1 MVPKSS
7 DTTQVTL
14 ILGAKLLFCSASFL
28 VIYNSIDALSDGSTP
43 WGSFDLSHDL
53 YCNPIM
59 IVDGIASVILC
70 LATGHGDKRTKYMKT
85 IRLRLTLFLFPS
97 SWEVTRQPFPLLQ
110 GTTNTGQSVYVV
122 MDVTD

>member
-53 YCNPIM
+53 VCEYGSGDSPPWMNEVFEFWYCDTQALIQ
-59 IVDGIASVILC
+59 D
-70 LATGHGDKRTKYMKT
+70 
-85 IRLRLTLFLFPS
+85 LFANDYSPYS
-97 SWEVTRQPFPLLQ
+97 TVTRL
-110 GTTNTGQSVYVV
+110 
-122 MDVTD
+122 